1 VTPERWQ
8 QVEKVFHG
16 ALEREP
22 GERAVFLEQAC
33 GEDTWLRNK
42 IDALLRSHE
51 GAGSFLES
59 PASPVSSPQAGI
71 PPQGQFVGQHL
82 GSYDVR
88 KHIGSGGM
96 GEVYLAQDTQLK
108 RNVAIK
114 VLPSEFSRDPD
125 RVARFQRE
133 AVALA
138 ALNHP
143 NIAAIHDL
151 DEVNGTRFLV
161 LEFVEGQTLA
171 ALLKRGP
178 LPVRRAAE
186 VCKQVA
192 EALESAHAKG
202 IQHRDLKPDNIQ
214 ITPDDRVKLL
224 DFGLAKILRPEG
236 EGQDGSDVLNL
247 TRWDTKPGVILGTA
261 PYLSPEQARGQQ
273 PDKRSDI
280 WAFGCVLFESL
291 TGRQA
296 FPGGT
301 ITDVFVSILS
311 TDPDWSLLPPDL
323 PESVRS
329 LLRRCLQ
336 KEAQYRLN
344 DIALAR
350 MTLEDALHTAPH
362 TMRRKRV
369 PSWVAMSAIALVAA
383 ALAAAVAWNY
393 RPSTTVTGSPVPPLP
408 AASLPS
414 PDLTTRF
421 STSRTLMRAIAISPD
436 AANVVYSN
444 NDQLRLRRMPGMETF
459 PIPGTAGAL
468 NPEFSPDGQWLAFW
482 TFADRSLKKVALSGG
497 APITLAPVPLAP
509 SSLNWEGDTLVYAS
523 DRGILAVPASGGQP
537 EVWIPR
543 EAPEIPGNPQILDG
557 GDALLFSV
565 TTGTGRDR
573 WDDADIVIFS
583 RKTGQRKNLF
593 HGGSDARYLPTG
605 HIVYVLGNTLFA
617 VPFDLKRQEIKG
629 SPVPILEGVLHVV
642 SPTSAT
648 MFRER
653 GPNGWPFG
661 AAQFDFSSNGTLVYV
676 PERVPD
682 IQAGRGSTSN
692 WEFRVLSKWFDEVR
706 RRAPSR

>member
-1 VTPERWQ
+1 VTPEQWQ
-8 QVEKVFHG
+8 QVERVFHD

-22 GERAVFLEQAC
+22 RERAVFLEQAC
-33 GEDTWLRNK
+33 GEDTALRNK
-42 IDALLRSHE
+42 INALLRSHE
-51 GAGSFLES
+51 SAGSFLKS
-59 PASPVSSPQAGI
+59 PASPVNSDQAGTS
-71 PPQGQFVGQHL
+71 PPRQFIGQNL
-82 GSYDVR
+82 GSYEV
-88 KHIGSGGM
+88 KMHIGSGGM
-96 GEVYLAQDTQLK
+96 GDVYRAHDTQL
-108 RNVAIK
+108 RRDVAIK
-114 VLPSEFSRDPD
+114 VLPLEFSRDPD
-125 RVARFQRE
+125 RAARFQRE

-151 DEVNGTRFLV
+151 DEINGTRFLV

-171 ALLKRGP
+171 AWLKRGP
-178 LPVRRAAE
+178 LPVHRAAE
-186 VCKQVA
+186 VCSQVA
-192 EALESAHAKG
+192 QALECAHAKG

-214 ITPDDRVKLL
+214 ITPEDRVKLL
-224 DFGLAKILRPEG
+224 DFGLAKILASER

-280 WAFGCVLFESL
+280 WAFGCVLFETL

-296 FPGGT
+296 FPGET
-301 ITDVFVSILS
+301 VTDVFVAIVKS
-311 TDPDWSLLPPDL
+311 DPDWSLLPPEL

-336 KEAQYRLN
+336 KEAKYRLH

-350 MTLEDALHTAPH
+350 MTLEDVLNTAPH
-362 TMRRKRV
+362 TIRRRRV
-369 PSWVAMSAIALVAA
+369 SSWIAMSAVALLAA
-383 ALAAAVAWNY
+383 GLAAAVTWSY
-393 RPSTTVTGSPVPPLP
+393 RPSATVTGSPAPVTGSPAAPLP
-408 AASLPS
+408 TA
-414 PDLTTRF
+414 DLTTRF

-459 PIPGTAGAL
+459 LIPGTAGAL

-497 APITLAPVPLAP
+497 APITLCSVPLAP

-523 DRGILAVPASGGQP
+523 DRGILAVSASGGQP

-543 EAPEIPGNPQILDG
+543 EPPEIPGNPQILDG

-573 WDDADIVIFS
+573 WDNADIFVFS
-583 RKTGQRKNLF
+583 RKTGKRKLLF

-605 HIVYVLGNTLFA
+605 HIVYVLGNTLYA
-617 VPFDLKRQEIKG
+617 VPFDMNRQEIAG
-629 SPVPILEGVLHVV
+629 SPVPILESVLHVV
-642 SPTSAT
+642 SPNSAG
-648 MFRER
+648 MFRQP
-653 GPNGWPFG
+653 GPDGWPFG

-676 PERVPD
+676 PD
-682 IQAGRGSTSN
+682 AQAGDRSGPN
-692 WEFRVLSKWFDEVR
+692 LELRVLSKWFDEVR
-706 RRAPSR
+706 QRAPSR